1 MKKFLLSSLLFI
13 GMLLQSVK
21 GNSQI
26 ETYSDGIGFAKKA
39 LGSHL
44 SLLKDSLKCVDG
56 VFLTYPSTTK
66 RCLAFAYI
74 SPDKT
79 IKILGKYIFSM
90 TLVSTDSTGIIDNI
104 SAMTSYSKNIMSAY
118 EERFV
123 KDSEDLLKY
132 LRSVF
137 KSRGSK
143 GHNYKSKDSKQSN
156 IEWKVDGFVFTL
168 TKDELKKTNKRND
181 FYVITFTVFKDNK
194 SVK

>member
-1 MKKFLLSSLLFI
+1 MKKSLLSSLLFI

-21 GNSQI
+21 GKSQI
-26 ETYSDGIGFAKKA
+26 ETYSNGIGFAKKT

-66 RCLAFAYI
+66 GCHAFAYI
-74 SPDKT
+74 SPDKN

-90 TLVSTDSTGIIDNI
+90 TLLSTDTTGIVDNI
-104 SAMTSYSKNIMSAY
+104 SLMTSYNKTDMLAY
-118 EERFV
+118 QQQFV
-123 KDSEDLLKY
+123 NDFEDLLKY

-143 GHNYKSKDSKQSN
+143 GLHYKSQDSKQSN
-156 IEWKVDGFVFTL
+156 IEWKLDGFVFTL

-194 SVK
+194 SIN